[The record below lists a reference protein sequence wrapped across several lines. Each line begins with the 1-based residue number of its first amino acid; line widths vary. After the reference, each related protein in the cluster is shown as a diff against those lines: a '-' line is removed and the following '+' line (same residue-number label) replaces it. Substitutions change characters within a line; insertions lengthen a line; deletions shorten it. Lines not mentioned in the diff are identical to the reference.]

1 MQNKFPS
8 NPGFWRVSSLVQL
21 WDEYSGGG
29 KCEKLLYLYLLHGG
43 EKDFEKDTLK
53 RFDVGH
59 KVHDLVKEYFA
70 KSPNFVVK
78 HDEYS
83 VKHPVL
89 PLTGTIDHIVEWERF
104 PGEEFIVE
112 IKSVES
118 QYFNNSTWGAKIKP
132 FRKARWQA
140 GIYSEIYQAKPIVV
154 YFNKDTGEMASH
166 LMSKTDYINDVN
178 EILQLCENVY
188 NATQR
193 EKEILPVL
201 SGICKNKPKESC
213 QFKEFCDVG
222 KICKSKV

>member
-1 MQNKFPS
+1 MDYFINDLEEGIVQNKFPS

-21 WDEYSGGG
+21 WDEYRGGG

-112 IKSVES
+112 ITSPITEYVLKFELEISAFPDVM
-118 QYFNNSTWGAKIKP
+118 AK
-132 FRKARWQA
+132 
-140 GIYSEIYQAKPIVV
+140 
-154 YFNKDTGEMASH
+154 
-166 LMSKTDYINDVN
+166 SKT
-178 EILQLCENVY
+178 
-188 NATQR
+188 
-193 EKEILPVL
+193 LPVL
-201 SGICKNKPKESC
+201 FVVNAYALVSIKSIVKNGISSFILFELSFFSFLISAVLSTFIFLFFLLLK
-213 QFKEFCDVG
+213 
-222 KICKSKV
+222 